1 MTTRTQAAPVTDSTF
16 EASFAVD
23 ENQRI
28 LSWNRGAER
37 LLGYPASSV
46 VGKSCHEVLRGRD
59 IFGNSYCESNCPL
72 LKMARKGEPLHC
84 LQLDVVDASD
94 ECRRVAVLPLV
105 IPGPRPSEFTVLQIL
120 TPGPSADGIAPNWDR
135 ELTNR
140 EREVLRLLATG
151 AETEQIA
158 ESLSI
163 APATARTHTQN
174 LLKKLKVHSRSQA
187 IALAYRGGY
196 R

>member
-1 MTTRTQAAPVTDSTF
+1 MTRTQAAPVTDSTF
-16 EASFAVD
+16 EASFALGED
-23 ENQRI
+23 QRI

-37 LLGYPASSV
+37 LLGYRADDV

-59 IFGNSYCESNCPL
+59 VFGNSYCEANCPL
-72 LKMARKGEPLHC
+72 LKMARQGEPLHC
-84 LQLDVVDASD
+84 LQLDVVNASN
-94 ECRRVAVLPLV
+94 ESQRIAVLPLM
-105 IPGPRPSEFTVLQIL
+105 IPGPCSSEFTILQIL
-120 TPGPSADGIAPNWDR
+120 TPVPSADGVAPDWDR

-140 EREVLRLLATG
+140 ERDVLRLLATG

-158 ESLSI
+158 GSLCI
-163 APATARTHTQN
+163 APATARTHIQK

-187 IALAYRGGY
+187 IVLAHRAGY

>member
-1 MTTRTQAAPVTDSTF
+1 MTRTQAAPVTDSTF
-16 EASFAVD
+16 EASFALD

-37 LLGYPASSV
+37 LLGYPADDV
-46 VGKSCHEVLRGRD
+46 VGKSCYEVLRGRD
-59 IFGNSYCESNCPL
+59 IFGNCYCEANCPL
-72 LKMARKGEPLHC
+72 VKMARQGEPLHC
-84 LQLDVVDASD
+84 LQLDVVNASN
-94 ECRRVAVLPLV
+94 ECQRIAVLPLV
-105 IPGPRPSEFTVLQIL
+105 IPGPCSSEFTILQIL
-120 TPGPSADGIAPNWDR
+120 TPGPSADGIAPDWDR

-158 ESLSI
+158 GSLGM

-187 IALAYRGGY
+187 IALAHRAGY